1 MLQAGLGSCRISRR
15 ASLTHSA
22 RWGHWPAVST
32 LGPIS
37 LPLWMFDLPARNS
50 LTTTAGAHGARKAQT
65 LPSRRWMHVTA
76 AVHRLGHPHPHR
88 VPLAYKERHAVV
100 TTCGH
105 LYEKWRAE
113 ERPGYKNAPET
124 GAEVRLVYVH
134 TGMDRAEHKDTSERP
149 LALLL
154 TGSPGQYQD
163 FSYTIP
169 FLDRHGV
176 DVLCFNWPSFSFTKR
191 TGYWWHSSE
200 EKTSLLS
207 DFLKKLGIKEV
218 DMLVSHSSAAFPA
231 VQLTAEHTGSVT
243 VKSLALLMPA
253 TGSSVSS
260 MRHPLL
266 VNPLTDWL
274 LRSGHVLGP
283 LTSFLSSAMVLIR
296 HPLRRRMHDVYF
308 AYLSTVG
315 VDDARFERQLN
326 TLRQRGT
333 PMVVMISGTDKLI
346 SPENN
351 RQLLRK
357 LGQDPDKTWLYDG
370 TGHLVRKGEPG
381 VVKVI
386 EMAKGSHYAFSRHS
400 DICNQALLELL
411 ARAPRYPKHFRV

>member
-176 DVLCFNWPSFSFTKR
+176 DVLCFNWPSERKASTFPAPGR
-191 TGYWWHSSE
+191 HVGE
-200 EKTSLLS
+200 PQLGSLSRCPADGRAHRLRDGQVPGS
-207 DFLKKLGIKEV
+207 PDACYGQQCQFNAT
-218 DMLVSHSSAAFPA
+218 SAACEPA
-231 VQLTAEHTGSVT
+231 DGLAAEERPRARPSDVLPQLGHGAHQASAEASHARRVLRLPVHGRRRRRSVRAAAEHAPPAGDAYGSDDQRNGQAHLPGEQPAAAAQTGPGSRQD
-243 VKSLALLMPA
+243 LALR
-253 TGSSVSS
+253 
-260 MRHPLL
+260 RHGAP
-266 VNPLTDWL
+266 
-274 LRSGHVLGP
+274 
-283 LTSFLSSAMVLIR
+283 
-296 HPLRRRMHDVYF
+296 
-308 AYLSTVG
+308 
-315 VDDARFERQLN
+315 
-326 TLRQRGT
+326 
-333 PMVVMISGTDKLI
+333 
-346 SPENN
+346 
-351 RQLLRK
+351 
-357 LGQDPDKTWLYDG
+357 GQK
-370 TGHLVRKGEPG
+370 R
-381 VVKVI
+381 
-386 EMAKGSHYAFSRHS
+386 
-400 DICNQALLELL
+400 
-411 ARAPRYPKHFRV
+411 